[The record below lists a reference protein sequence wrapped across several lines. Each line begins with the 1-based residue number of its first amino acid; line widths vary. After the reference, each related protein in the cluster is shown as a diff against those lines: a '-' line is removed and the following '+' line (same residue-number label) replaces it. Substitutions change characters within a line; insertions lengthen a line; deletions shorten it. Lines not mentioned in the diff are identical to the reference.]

1 MVISA
6 LIGKALVFV
15 NQILDFFAVSNGT
28 VAIPGISGCDTI
40 TVQNVSMTACGVG
53 IADAMGQLEAIQRVA
68 HFAMLEGLLVIQGPT
83 V

>member
-1 MVISA
+1 MVISEI
-6 LIGKALVFV
+6 IGKALVFV

-40 TVQNVSMTACGVG
+40 TVQNVSMTACGEG
-53 IADAMGQLEAIQRVA
+53 IADAIGQLAATGLVA
-68 HFAMLEGLLVIQGPT
+68 LNAMLQGLLVIQGPT